1 MPVLRLCG
9 GRVSM
14 RCSPNRMRPLSSSQ
28 KPATMR
34 SSVVLPQPEG
44 PSSVKNS
51 PSRISIET
59 ASTART
65 AEKLRTTSSIVIAV
79 TPAPLVASTSLM
91 SARAPN
97 NVLDLL
103 RGLDALLDP
112 CVFVVVHDLD
122 VGELR
127 HLSRQLRQV
136 EILPGSAPECESQDL
151 LAHVLARHIVDKLL
165 CVVGIRAALDH
176 GDAFH
181 LRDSTVR
188 RIDHLYGRAVRGPLI
203 AGIFERHAE
212 RELAAAHALKNE
224 AGTIEDLGVRHQSRH
239 LFPGGIVVAP
249 ELCQHG

>member
-34 SSVVLPQPEG
+34 SNVVLPQPEG

-51 PSRISIET
+51 PSRTAIET

-65 AEKLRTTSSIVIAV
+65 AEKLRATPSIVIAV
-79 TPAPLVASTSLM
+79 TPTPLVASTSLI
-91 SARAPN
+91 SARTPN
-97 NVLDLL
+97 DVLDLL
-103 RGLDALLDP
+103 RGFDALLDP
-112 CVFVVVHDLD
+112 GVFVVVDELD
-122 VGELR
+122 IGELR

-136 EILPGSAPECESQDL
+136 KVLPRGAPKCKAQDL
-151 LAHVLARHIVDKLL
+151 LAHVLSRYIVDKLL

-181 LRDSTVR
+181 LRDSAVR
-188 RIDHLYGRAVRGPLI
+188 RIDRLYGRAVR
-203 AGIFERHAE
+203 
-212 RELAAAHALKNE
+212 
-224 AGTIEDLGVRHQSRH
+224 
-239 LFPGGIVVAP
+239 
-249 ELCQHG
+249 